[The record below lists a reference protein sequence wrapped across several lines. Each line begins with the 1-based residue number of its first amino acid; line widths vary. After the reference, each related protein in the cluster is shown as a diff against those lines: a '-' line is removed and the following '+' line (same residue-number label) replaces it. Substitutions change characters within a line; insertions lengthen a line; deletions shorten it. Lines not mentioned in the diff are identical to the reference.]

1 MTTETDHRELNEG
14 GAESYPPV
22 LRLTVES
29 QAEAFDRIEQQ
40 ASEEGRA
47 DEAVRSFA
55 SAAPLRQLL
64 TERRLEVM
72 RAIMTD
78 PPESIQALADRLERN
93 YADVHADVALLAE
106 HHIVYFETV
115 GRAKRP
121 VIPYETVEFDVAVRA
136 DSSADADAATP

>member
-1 MTTETDHRELNEG
+1 
-14 GAESYPPV
+14 

-29 QAEAFDRIEQQ
+29 PTDAFDRIEER
-40 ASEEGRA
+40 AGEAGRA
-47 DEAVRSFA
+47 DEAVRSFP
-55 SAAPLRQLL
+55 SAAPLRRLL

-78 PPESIQALADRLERN
+78 PPESIRDLADRLDRN
-93 YADVHADVALLAE
+93 YSDIHSDLDLLAE

-136 DSSADADAATP
+136 DAPA